1 MKKNLLFLFIFLSL
15 LFNSFGQSLRLKVF
29 NKVTSLSLS
38 DVKVIDKNKKEL
50 LPEKLF
56 TADSNL
62 TEKTVLRWKIE
73 NTLSTPIEAL
83 IISRTLSDF
92 DLTFYVFDSSRNLLE
107 TKRIYWGMPSDERE
121 ENSYLPIKSIFIDAH
136 KRLEVFVVIE
146 NSFRQVVKPIFE
158 INSQGIRTEFLLR
171 KIIDAILTAFLI
183 TNLIFSVWLFKKNQV
198 LKNVLKFYFLY
209 NLFILLFFFLRY
221 FLSYFNSYHLPIIV
235 NYMVNI
241 CSYLAYFCYYFFGM
255 TFIDTKNKATNTE
268 KILLSVTLLTF
279 LNPSISFNQTT
290 LIIRTIIVFLFLA
303 NLYRLVFLYRKHK
316 QTKIFF
322 FISLPLLLLGGF
334 NGVYGILYTDAHL
347 QFNLELSKI
356 SIIAESVM
364 LFGGV
369 ITRNRVN
376 A

>member
-1 MKKNLLFLFIFLSL
+1 MKNFLFFFFVFLFL
-15 LFNSFGQSLRLKVF
+15 LFNSSGQSLRLKVF
-29 NKVTSLSLS
+29 NKETSLSVS

-136 KRLEVFVVIE
+136 NRLEVFVVIE

-198 LKNVLKFYFLY
+198 LKDVLKFYFLY

-334 NGVYGILYTDAHL
+334 NGIYGILYTDAHL
-347 QFNLELSKI
+347 KFNLELSKI

-364 LFGGV
+364 LFGGL

>member
-62 TEKTVLRWKIE
+62 TDKTVLGWKIE
-73 NTLSTPIEAL
+73 NTLSTPTEAL

-198 LKNVLKFYFLY
+198 LKDVLKFYFLY

-221 FLSYFNSYHLPIIV
+221 FLSYFNSYHLPIII

-255 TFIDTKNKATNTE
+255 TFINTKNKATNTE

-334 NGVYGILYTDAHL
+334 NGIYGILYTDAHL
-347 QFNLELSKI
+347 KFNLELSKI

-364 LFGGV
+364 LFGGL
-369 ITRNRVN
+369 ITRNRD
-376 A
+376 